1 MARVL
6 FVGVAKA
13 SRSVSLVTKEATK
26 DKSTEVDMQPLIF
39 RTCSLSESLDKSLGP
54 RGAFFSWCTMIG
66 YSCSFVPAKTNDVRL
81 PNVLSPNINRTFAV
95 SVVVVVFVSVVGG
108 TSNERILLMKQMAP
122 MGTIIVELQI
132 MC

>member
-6 FVGVAKA
+6 FVGVVAKA
-13 SRSVSLVTKEATK
+13 SRSALLVTKEAMK

-39 RTCSLSESLDKSLGP
+39 RTCSLFETSDKSLGD
-54 RGAFFSWCTMIG
+54 FCSWCTMIG
-66 YSCSFVPAKTNDVRL
+66 YSCSFVPTKTNDVRL

-95 SVVVVVFVSVVGG
+95 SVVVVVFVSVFGG
-108 TSNERILLMKQMAP
+108 TSNERISLMKQIAP
-122 MGTIIVELQI
+122 MGTIIVVLQI